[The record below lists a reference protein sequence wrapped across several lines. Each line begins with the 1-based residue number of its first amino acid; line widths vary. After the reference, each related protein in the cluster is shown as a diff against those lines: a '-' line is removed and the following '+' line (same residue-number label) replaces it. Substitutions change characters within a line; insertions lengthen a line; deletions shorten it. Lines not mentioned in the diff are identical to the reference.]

1 MSFQPYE
8 IPSVPPAEV
17 LAELDAAA
25 AALDALR
32 ARAEQLTVAMD
43 AQTRAVR
50 IEHVSGDSRRLL
62 RPRQL
67 FDLLG
72 GAEPS

>member
-43 AQTRAVR
+43 EQTRAVR
-50 IEHVSGDSRRLL
+50 IEHVQDGTRRGL
-62 RPRQL
+62 RPSRL
-67 FDLLG
+67 FDLLAG
-72 GAEPS
+72 T

>member
-1 MSFQPYE
+1 VSFQHYE
-8 IPSVPPAEV
+8 IPGVPPAEL

-43 AQTRAVR
+43 EQTRTVQ
-50 IEHVSGDSRRLL
+50 IEHVRGGAPRRL
-62 RPRQL
+62 RPSQL
-67 FDLLG
+67 FDLL
-72 GAEPS
+72 ART